1 MAHDD
6 VFSTLNDLI
15 KTCKDGEEG
24 FRQCSEHISN
34 PQLKSLF
41 AARADGCA
49 KAADELGS
57 LIASL
62 GGTPMARSSVS
73 GSMHRS
79 WVNLKAAVSGQDD
92 KSILSETERGE
103 DIAVASYRN
112 ALERDLPPAVR
123 TVVEHQYQLVL
134 RNHDEVKRLRDQARA
149 EKDGSR

>member
-24 FRQCSEHISN
+24 YQQCSEHISD
-34 PQLKSLF
+34 PQLKTLF
-41 AARADGCA
+41 ASRSDGCA
-49 KAADELGS
+49 KAAEELGS

-62 GGTPMARSSVS
+62 GGTPMARGSVS
-73 GSMHRS
+73 GSMHRG
-79 WVNLKAAVSGQDD
+79 WIDLKAAITGKDD
-92 KSILSETERGE
+92 ESILSETERGE

-112 ALERDLPPAVR
+112 ALERDLPSAAR
-123 TVVEHQYQLVL
+123 SVVERQYQLVL

-149 EKDGSR
+149 AKG